1 MAYASKEKKEKIVT
15 QLKQIMPKDWKW
27 SLATKNNS
35 TFVLTIRQA
44 PVNLLEG
51 SEGHYQLNSYGHYQL
66 NSHYLDKDFN
76 GKELDILE
84 KAKKAL
90 NTDNFNN
97 SDLRSDYFHVG
108 HYIEIQ
114 FGNCDKP
121 FICSKAA

>member
-35 TFVLTIRQA
+35 TFVLTIWQA
-44 PVNLLEG
+44 PVDLLEG
-51 SEGHYQLNSYGHYQL
+51 SEGHYQLNPYS
-66 NSHYLDKDFN
+66 LDKNFN

-90 NTDNFNN
+90 HTDNFNN
-97 SDLRSDYFHVG
+97 SDLQSDYFDVG
-108 HYIEIQ
+108 HYIKIQ
-114 FGNCDKP
+114 FGNWDKS

>member
-15 QLKQIMPKDWKW
+15 QLKQIMPKDWKR

-35 TFVLTIRQA
+35 TFVLTIWQA
-44 PVNLLEG
+44 PVNLLEKA
-51 SEGHYQLNSYGHYQL
+51 EGHYQLNHY
-66 NSHYLDKDFN
+66 YLDRNFN

-97 SDLRSDYFHVG
+97 SDLQRDHFHVG
-108 HYIEIQ
+108 HYISIQ
-114 FGNCDKP
+114 LGNWDKP